1 MNLEELNFHD
11 VYIIGI
17 NISTKKDHFEQLSI
31 FLESE
36 DFVADFGTDKLIL
49 EFSDCYKANLQLQ
62 MWISGKDS
70 IRELKFV
77 DSSSDE
83 LKKINQMKEKGLIKK
98 DDIFKHCEIILNT
111 SSGRIEILAKDVR
124 LVKSESK

>member
-1 MNLEELNFHD
+1 MLNVEELSFHD

-17 NISTKKDHFEQLSI
+17 NFSTKKDHFEQISI

-36 DFVADFGTDKLIL
+36 DFVSDFGTDKVIL
-49 EFSDCYKANLQLQ
+49 EFSDCYRANLQLQ

-70 IRELKFV
+70 IREFRFL
-77 DSSSDE
+77 DSSSAE
-83 LKKINQMKEKGLIKK
+83 LKKINEMKEKGLIKK

-111 SSGRIEILAKDVR
+111 SFGKIEILAKEVS
-124 LVKSESK
+124 LVKGE